1 MKIVFYIFFYLLTF
15 SNSVT
20 SYENKILVKVN
31 NEIITTVDLL
41 NEIQYL
47 TLFNQNYKAFN
58 EEQMIEL
65 SKNSLIREKIKKI
78 ELDKNFKNVNIKE
91 SYFNKIINNYI
102 KKFNLKS
109 FEEFNEYLKVNNIKL
124 DTFKKKISIEILW
137 NRLIYEK
144 FNNTVKIDEKKIRK
158 EVLSQGKKTELL
170 LSEILFNT
178 ENKKKLEKEYEKIVS
193 VIQKKNFETAA
204 SLFSI
209 SDTSK
214 NGGKIGWV
222 NLSALNKEI
231 IKNLQPIKN
240 NKITRPITVPGG
252 FLILKIEDSRELEN
266 KDSIQDQVKL
276 ITNQM
281 INEQLNQHSIIYFNK
296 IKKNIKINEL

>member
-91 SYFNKIINNYI
+91 SYFNNIINNYI

>member
-1 MKIVFYIFFYLLTF
+1 MRIVIYIFLCLFIS
-15 SNSVT
+15 SNLVL

-31 NEIITTVDLL
+31 NEIITTIDLL
-41 NEIQYL
+41 NEIEYL
-47 TLFNQNYKAFN
+47 TLFNQNYKKFN
-58 EEQMIEL
+58 QEQMIEL

-78 ELDKNFKNVNIKE
+78 ELKKNFKSMNINE
-91 SYFNKIINNYI
+91 TYFSNIINNYI
-102 KKFNLKS
+102 KRFNLNS
-109 FEEFNEYLKVNNIKL
+109 FEEFDEYLKVNNIKF

-144 FNNTVKIDEKKIRK
+144 FNKSVKIDEQKIRK
-158 EVLSQGKKTELL
+158 EVLSQEKKRELL
-170 LSEILFNT
+170 LSEILFNI
-178 ENKKKLEKEYEKIVS
+178 ENRENLEIEYQKIVD
-193 VIQKKNFETAA
+193 VIQEKNFETAA

-209 SDTSK
+209 ADTSK

-231 IKNLQPIKN
+231 KKNLQPIKN
-240 NKITRPITVPGG
+240 NKITKPITVPGG
-252 FLILKIEDSRELEN
+252 FLILKIDDNREVEN
-266 KDSIQDQVKL
+266 KDNIQDQLKL
-276 ITNQM
+276 ITNQI

>member
-78 ELDKNFKNVNIKE
+78 ELNKNFKNVNIKE
-91 SYFNKIINNYI
+91 SYFNNIINNYI

>member
-91 SYFNKIINNYI
+91 SYFNNIINNYI

-170 LSEILFNT
+170 LSEILFNI

>member
-1 MKIVFYIFFYLLTF
+1 MRTLICFFLYLFISTSL
-15 SNSVT
+15 VA

-31 NEIITTVDLL
+31 NEIITTIDLL

-47 TLFNQNYKAFN
+47 TLFNKNYKKFS

-78 ELDKNFKNVNIKE
+78 EVKKNFKNMNINE
-91 SYFNKIINNYI
+91 SYFNNIINNYI
-102 KKFNLKS
+102 ERFNLNS
-109 FEEFNEYLKVNNIKL
+109 FDEFEEYLKVNNIKF
-124 DTFKKKISIEILW
+124 DDFKKKISIEILW

-144 FNNTVKIDEKKIRK
+144 FNRSVKIDELKIKK
-158 EVLSQGKKTELL
+158 ELLSPEKKTELL
-170 LSEILFNT
+170 LSEILFNI
-178 ENKKKLEKEYEKIVS
+178 ENKENLENEYQKIIN
-193 VIQKKNFETAA
+193 VIQQKNFETAA

-209 SDTSK
+209 ADTSK

-222 NLSALNKEI
+222 NLAALNKEI

-240 NKITRPITVPGG
+240 SKITKPITVPGG
-252 FLILKIEDSRELEN
+252 FLILKIDDNREVEN
-266 KDSIQDQVKL
+266 KDNIQDQVKL

-296 IKKNIKINEL
+296 IKKNIKVNEL